1 MTRRPPR
8 TTLTDTLCPYPK
20 LFRYAESDAIRS
32 LQPQVKLAVLTAE
45 ESRTRDLPS
54 GVTSKPMQTRPVQ
67 PPYIAIPDVSDLSIV
82 NRTAERRRGRDR
94 ESFRVVLVVRTRN
107 EDDW

>member
-1 MTRRPPR
+1 MS
-8 TTLTDTLCPYPK
+8 LKAKILYK
-20 LFRYAESDAIRS
+20 WAEIDAIRS

-67 PPYIAIPDVSDLSIV
+67 PPYIAIPDVSDLSNV
-82 NRTAERRRGRDR
+82 NRTAERRRGRER
-94 ESFRVVLVVRTRN
+94 ERHVTGRECRTGKERRSDV
-107 EDDW
+107 ERKRG